1 LAVSDTQYSLNESM
15 TMKKALIIFV
25 LLGGLY
31 FSNPSIE
38 DHQLA
43 VKESLIEL
51 YKPSKQLAI
60 FADIAAYGLASIT
73 VKRNDYYIF
82 SLTEVKGA
90 TIGLGVLNHV
100 FVFDR
105 QLKKITNNK

>member
-1 LAVSDTQYSLNESM
+1 M
-15 TMKKALIIFV
+15 IMKKALLIIFV

-43 VKESLIEL
+43 VKQSLIEL

-60 FADIAAYGLASIT
+60 FADIAAYGIVSVA
-73 VKRNDYYIF
+73 VKRNDYYLF
-82 SLTEVKGA
+82 SFTEVKGA
-90 TIGLGVLNHV
+90 IIGIGVLNHV
-100 FVFDR
+100 FIFDE
-105 QLKKITNNK
+105 QLKKATNK